1 MGRGKGGREG
11 GKALGRNDKETTRR
25 EGERRD
31 TCRVKGRERERE
43 AVNVFT
49 ITNVVVIIIVY
60 I

>member
-11 GKALGRNDKETTRR
+11 GKAPGRNDKETTRR

-43 AVNVFT
+43 RSS
-49 ITNVVVIIIVY
+49 
-60 I
+60 